1 MRSVTWK
8 SFMAEKSKFTTSGPS
23 TVFTPALPK
32 RPTSAGFLHTGL
44 PAGQPGIAKAA
55 GLNHSLSVGPPA
67 GVTGTPRTTS
77 GRAIK
82 LVVEA
87 GPKLLVLDV
96 SKPEKVG
103 VKNWPENNS
112 ATHDIFQP
120 PKTAST
126 KRLLPER
133 NFCPL
138 PTGNA

>member
-8 SFMAEKSKFTTSGPS
+8 SFMPAKSKFMQSGPS
-23 TVFTPALPK
+23 KVFTPALPK

-44 PAGQPGIAKAA
+44 LAGQPGTANAA
-55 GLNHSLSVGPPA
+55 GLNQSLRVAPPG

-77 GRAIK
+77 GRALK
-82 LVVEA
+82 LVVVA

-96 SKPEKVG
+96 SKPENVG

-138 PTGNA
+138 